1 MNENTRSLSAWASL
15 GQGIYYLVTGV
26 WPLFSI
32 SSFQRVTGRKI
43 DLWLVKTVGALIT
56 VIGTVLVLAGVRNRA
71 TPEIT
76 TLAAGSASAFLAVDT
91 VYVARRRI
99 SPIYLA
105 DAGAELSLILLWALI
120 RFGRIGAQD

>member
-15 GQGIYYLVTGV
+15 GHGIYYLVTGV

-32 SSFQRVTGRKI
+32 SSFQRVTGQKI
-43 DLWLVKTVGALIT
+43 DLRLVKTVGALIT
-56 VIGTVLVLAGVRNRA
+56 VIGTVLVLAGVRNRT
-71 TPEIT
+71 TPEIM

-91 VYVARRRI
+91 VNVARRRI

-120 RFGRIGAQD
+120 RFGQIGAQD